1 MSISP
6 VPLVY
11 RLRLLGVLVECACWS
26 GLHDDAAR
34 DAEDW
39 LLLDSDE
46 RMRWVAFPRERER
59 RRFLRSHAGLR
70 RRLGLWLGAA
80 PQSLHFEIAAGGKP
94 WLPAWPDVD
103 FSLSHSAEWSA
114 LALVRSSTVRV
125 GNDIEA
131 VRQLDAPPALV
142 RHALRRESTAL
153 AALPPACQAQGVL
166 RAWTGKEAVLK
177 ALGTGLAGPMDA
189 FCLKLDACGR
199 PLGLDWD
206 PSCEHSG
213 EPFVRQR
220 ALPQDAARHGG
231 AGNRITVR
239 GLPEPPGLAAWSV
252 AAVSGRW

>member
-1 MSISP
+1 MSINP

-11 RLRLLGVLVECACWS
+11 RLRLLGVIVECACWS
-26 GLHDDAAR
+26 ALHDDAAR

-39 LLLDSDE
+39 RLLDNDE
-46 RMRWVAFPRERER
+46 RMRWVAFPHERER
-59 RRFLRSHAGLR
+59 WRFLCSHAGLR

-94 WLPAWPDVD
+94 WLPAWPDAD

-114 LALVRSSTVRV
+114 LALVRSRTVRV

-131 VRQLDAPPALV
+131 VRPIDAPLTLA
-142 RHALRRESTAL
+142 RHALPRESTAL
-153 AALPPACQAQGVL
+153 ATLPPTCQAQGVL

-177 ALGTGLAGPMDA
+177 ALGTGLAGPIDA

-206 PSCEHSG
+206 SSCEYSG
-213 EPFVRQR
+213 EPLVRQR
-220 ALPQDAARHGG
+220 AVPQDAAHHVGV
-231 AGNRITVR
+231 GNRITVR
-239 GLPEPPGLAAWSV
+239 GLLEPPGLAAWSI
-252 AAVSGRW
+252 AAASGGR